1 MPLTRNGIGR
11 DSKMT
16 LEAAKL
22 QKNLHSAQ
30 VEKKSGKK
38 MKTTWIKL

>member
-30 VEKKSGKK
+30 VEKKVERK